1 VRVDPI
7 RGYPRLVM
15 AALALAAVCG
25 CGLVTLERE
34 NFPATAVGAEGE
46 RFFYDDI
53 QEIQNDTT
61 LSTEQRR
68 EALRDLG
75 IEDEDLLDAL
85 TQ

>member
-1 VRVDPI
+1 MQTNPF
-7 RGYPRLVM
+7 RGPVRLVI
-15 AALALAAVCG
+15 AALALAAICG

-34 NFPATAVGAEGE
+34 NFPATAIGAEGQ

-53 QEIQNDTT
+53 QEIQNDAT
-61 LSTEQRR
+61 LSADQRR

>member
-1 VRVDPI
+1 MRADPCH
-7 RGYPRLVM
+7 GYLRLGM

-25 CGLVTLERE
+25 CGVVTLERE
-34 NFPATAVGAEGE
+34 NFPAAAIGAEGE

-53 QEIQNDTT
+53 QAIQDDAT
-61 LSTEQRR
+61 LSAEAKR